1 MLKISDPKDFVYY
14 IKDLTGSSDGSIDPL
29 MPFSEHREAVNYATT
44 EMKLEPGQFTIIKW
58 EVE

>member
-1 MLKISDPKDFVYY
+1 MFKISDPKDVVYY

-29 MPFSEHREAVNYATT
+29 MPFSKQQEAVNFALG

-58 EVE
+58 KVE

>member
-1 MLKISDPKDFVYY
+1 MLRISDPKDIVYY

-29 MPFSEHREAVNYATT
+29 RPFSEHQEAVNHALV
-44 EMKLEPGQFTIIKW
+44 EMKLEPGQFTIVEW